1 MQLTYSV
8 LFTFTFSCEAFTLI
22 TNEHRHSYR
31 IHRVGH
37 QLPPTEFARWEDY
50 VSTIPSGKISNTK
63 LYSSSE
69 VTPGVDDEGCSLPS
83 PSGINVLPKPLQAMA
98 FLGIASALY
107 GSTVGA
113 ISVLEAIK
121 SYIPGSIEFLLGGI
135 GVNGIL
141 FFLAGIT
148 HFTLCDEYCN
158 ITPAQGS
165 WGFWYIPGSK
175 KFHVLW
181 TGVAEMVFGFLL
193 ALGEASRVF
202 GFVLPSELA
211 HVSSDAALAL
221 LALTILVTPAN
232 VYMLTHGAKL
242 PKSGPEVPISGH
254 VIRLALQVVLFATFY
269 EKALPTISSLG
280 L

>member
-1 MQLTYSV
+1 LIYRLSKLT
-8 LFTFTFSCEAFTLI
+8 FPTFS
-22 TNEHRHSYR
+22 
-31 IHRVGH
+31 
-37 QLPPTEFARWEDY
+37 
-50 VSTIPSGKISNTK
+50 
-63 LYSSSE
+63 
-69 VTPGVDDEGCSLPS
+69 TPYISLP
-83 PSGINVLPKPLQAMA
+83 LPH
-98 FLGIASALY
+98 
-107 GSTVGA
+107 
-113 ISVLEAIK
+113 
-121 SYIPGSIEFLLGGI
+121 
-135 GVNGIL
+135 L
-141 FFLAGIT
+141 FFL
-148 HFTLCDEYCN
+148 L
-158 ITPAQGS
+158 
-165 WGFWYIPGSK
+165 
-175 KFHVLW
+175 
-181 TGVAEMVFGFLL
+181 GFLL